1 MSKHI
6 ATVSWSSDGQFTSG
20 RYSRAHDW
28 QFDGGAMVRGSASPG
43 AVAPPMSD
51 SAAVDPEE
59 ALVAS
64 ASSCHML
71 WFLSLAQGAGYEV
84 AAYRDEAEG
93 RMGRDERGRI
103 GFTGITLRP
112 AISFA
117 GTGPDAEAL
126 ARLHRQAHDK
136 CFIANSLRC
145 AIAVEPAPAPAP
157 ERQA

>member
-1 MSKHI
+1 MSKHV
-6 ATVSWSSDGQFTSG
+6 ATVSWASDGQFMSG

-28 QFDGGAMVRGSASPG
+28 QFDGGATVRGSSSPG
-43 AVAPPMSD
+43 VVAPPMSD
-51 SAAVDPEE
+51 PAAVDPEE

-71 WFLSLAQGAGYEV
+71 WFLSLAQAAGYEV

-103 GFTGITLRP
+103 AFTGITLRP

-117 GTGPDAEAL
+117 GTAPDAEAL
-126 ARLHRQAHDK
+126 AHLHHRAHDQ

-145 AIAVEPAPAPAP
+145 QITVEAAPAP
-157 ERQA
+157 EQLA